1 MAKTRQ
7 VSVPERRIP
16 RQQRALAK
24 VEVILEAGA
33 QILESG
39 GLAAF
44 TTNRVA
50 ERAGVGVSTLYQY
63 FDGKQAVLVALA
75 RRELDRHAAAVTQA
89 LSAALEGRASGGQ
102 RATEPDRLAIRAL
115 IGVYATR
122 RDMRRIAFDTLV
134 AAGLGQELA
143 RPVEAVAA
151 LLAGD
156 DAALF
161 PARLSPLRL
170 FVLTSAIN
178 GALAAA
184 ARGEAKHL
192 ATPAFEEELVSM
204 VRAYA
209 AEPGAPLGGVKI
221 IPTRSSPA
229 ACS

>member
-1 MAKTRQ
+1 MGTTRQ

-33 QILESG
+33 QVLEAG
-39 GLAAF
+39 GPAAF

-102 RATEPDRLAIRAL
+102 RAAEPDRLAIRAL
-115 IGVYATR
+115 IGVYAAR
-122 RDMRRIAFDTLV
+122 RNMRRIAFDTLV

-170 FVLTSAIN
+170 FVLTSAMN

-184 ARGEAKHL
+184 ARGDAKHL
-192 ATPAFEEELVSM
+192 ATPAFEEELVSL

-209 AEPGAPLGGVKI
+209 AEPDAPQSDI
-221 IPTRSSPA
+221 
-229 ACS
+229 